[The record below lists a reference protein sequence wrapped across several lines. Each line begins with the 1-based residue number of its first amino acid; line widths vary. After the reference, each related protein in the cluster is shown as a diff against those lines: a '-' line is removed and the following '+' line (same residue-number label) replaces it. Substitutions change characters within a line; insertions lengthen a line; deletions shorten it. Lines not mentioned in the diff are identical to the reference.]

1 MKALFWNSGTAQTR
15 GGRNVEAEFMIL
27 CLVSKVGRPELR
39 SWRTTKVMKIYDP
52 DDKKPQMPCKSLDL
66 TLLEKEGTFW
76 KKK

>member
-1 MKALFWNSGTAQTR
+1 
-15 GGRNVEAEFMIL
+15 MIL